1 MSITSNTNIT
11 RFFLILLSIFIVIVY
26 VRQNTYNLV
35 QGPILNIEE
44 PKNGNS
50 YKEPLIEVLGTV
62 QNSAFISINGRQ
74 AFVDEENRIN
84 DKLLLLPG
92 YNIIEIKTEDRF
104 GKKSQKNIN
113 VIYLN

>member
-1 MSITSNTNIT
+1 MRITSNINIT
-11 RFFLILLSIFIVIVY
+11 RFILILLSIFIVTIY
-26 VRQNTYNLV
+26 VHKNTYNLV

-44 PKNGNS
+44 PKNGAS
-50 YKEPLIEVLGTV
+50 YRESLIKVMGTV

-74 AFVDEENRIN
+74 VFVDEENKIN
-84 DKLLLLPG
+84 DKILLLPG